1 MQIETPFRKVSLKI
15 RCPVKQNR
23 LNESFSSIPGNISPR
38 GRGDVR
44 ALLSFDLSFQQVSL
58 RDRAKK
64 ISTLLIAFITFQKGV
79 SKRRTLAVFYLEKPE
94 RKDPPCT
101 RGWPRGWR
109 GQERTGR
116 GGKVGLASGRVSEEG
131 EERQMVGVDP
141 DVGSSEF
148 SKFPQP
154 ECTCPPHSVTP
165 SCSPGPI

>member
-38 GRGDVR
+38 GTFE
-44 ALLSFDLSFQQVSL
+44 LSSPSTCPSNRSPFEIG
-58 RDRAKK
+58 RKK
-64 ISTLLIAFITFQKGV
+64 YPPFWSRSSRFKKGV